1 MTRLIRPKALTAHR
15 AADGRVNGALV
26 EPVLTHAEAGSS
38 FRLARNSITRAVV
51 RRIAGSASSRSRTS
65 VWSASAAWRRSIAT
79 VTRIRLIGQR
89 TAGIKVRRADEG
101 VVVHRPV
108 VAVRMAWSGD
118 LLVPDVR
125 RVGFNDKPGLFV
137 QTPSQ
142 CRQRQIHRFDAVT
155 WGRSDDR
162 CASGY
167 SWLREAEA
175 AQQDIVIIGQDDR
188 PDGTPITDSGH
199 LPLRSYGSSVPGGTG
214 RGGGHHPLSSQPN
227 EERATEYRFA
237 SFWRPCHG
245 VACGCRRPGTRG
257 CRSESKLPW
266 E

>member
-1 MTRLIRPKALTAHR
+1 
-15 AADGRVNGALV
+15 
-26 EPVLTHAEAGSS
+26 
-38 FRLARNSITRAVV
+38 
-51 RRIAGSASSRSRTS
+51 

-155 WGRSDDR
+155 W
-162 CASGY
+162 
-167 SWLREAEA
+167 A
-175 AQQDIVIIGQDDR
+175 AQTTVA
-188 PDGTPITDSGH
+188 PVGTAG
-199 LPLRSYGSSVPGGTG
+199 
-214 RGGGHHPLSSQPN
+214 
-227 EERATEYRFA
+227 
-237 SFWRPCHG
+237 
-245 VACGCRRPGTRG
+245 CGKLKRH
-257 CRSESKLPW
+257 SKT
-266 E
+266 

>member
-1 MTRLIRPKALTAHR
+1 MVASTAPLLSRYSLTPRP
-15 AADGRVNGALV
+15 
-26 EPVLTHAEAGSS
+26 
-38 FRLARNSITRAVV
+38 V
-51 RRIAGSASSRSRTS
+51 RRSGWRATRSHGLWFGASRGPRRRGVARACGPPRLRGGDRSRRSPAS
-65 VWSASAAWRRSIAT
+65 V
-79 VTRIRLIGQR
+79 LIGQR

-214 RGGGHHPLSSQPN
+214 RGGGHRPLSSQPN